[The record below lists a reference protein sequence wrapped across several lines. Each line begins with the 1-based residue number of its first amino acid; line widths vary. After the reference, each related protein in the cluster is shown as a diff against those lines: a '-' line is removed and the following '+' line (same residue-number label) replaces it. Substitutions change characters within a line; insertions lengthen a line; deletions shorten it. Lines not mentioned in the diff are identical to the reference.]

1 MMKLLIFGAT
11 SAIAHETARCFA
23 MQGAELLLIARNT
36 EKLAANAADLKV
48 YGAKSVDTLSA
59 DLNDLDSHLSLIE
72 ESIRRLG
79 GLDAVLIAHGTLG
92 EQKRSEADVQDM
104 LREFTTNGLSYM
116 TLLTH
121 LANYF
126 EQQRRGTIC
135 VISSVAGDRGRG
147 SNYVYGSA
155 KGAVTLFAGGVRS
168 RLAKVGVNVVTIKP
182 GFVDTPMTANLKK
195 NLLYADPKSVG
206 KRIHAAMLKGE
217 DIVYAPFFWMF
228 IMMIIRNIPERIFKK
243 TKI

>member
-1 MMKLLIFGAT
+1 MKLLIFGAT

-48 YGAKSVDTLSA
+48 YGAKSVDTLAA
-59 DLNDLDSHLSLIE
+59 DLNDLDSHLTLIE
-72 ESIRRLG
+72 ESIHRLG

-104 LREFTTNGLSYM
+104 LREFTTNGLSYL

-155 KGAVTLFAGGVRS
+155 KGAVTLFTGGVRS

-195 NLLYADPKSVG
+195 NPLYADPKSVG
-206 KRIHAAMLKGE
+206 KRIHAAMIKGE
-217 DIVYAPFFWMF
+217 DIAYVPFFWMF

-243 TKI
+243 TKL